1 MSSDGDT
8 YGDPPFGQP
17 GGFGQPG
24 PSDQPG
30 GYGQPGGGY
39 GQPGGGYGQPGPSDQ
54 PGGYGQPGGG
64 YGQPGP
70 YGQPNPFGQTG
81 GYGQPGGGYGQ
92 PGPYAQ
98 PGGAFGQP
106 GAYQAGPY
114 GPYTRV
120 GRKTNALAIASLCLG
135 IGQVIAWIL
144 AGIPAIVLG
153 FMALNQIRQTGED
166 GRGMAITGIVLGFVG
181 IIATALL
188 IIFAVAI
195 VHTASTNGT

>member
-17 GGFGQPG
+17 GGYGHAG

-30 GYGQPGGGY
+30 AGYGQPGGY
-39 GQPGGGYGQPGPSDQ
+39 S
-54 PGGYGQPGGG
+54 
-64 YGQPGP
+64 QPGP
-70 YGQPNPFGQTG
+70 Y
-81 GYGQPGGGYGQ
+81 
-92 PGPYAQ
+92 
-98 PGGAFGQP
+98 GQP

-120 GRKTNALAIASLCLG
+120 GRRTNPLAIASLCLG

-153 FMALNQIRQTGED
+153 FMALNQIRRTGED

-181 IIATALL
+181 IIGMALF
-188 IIFAVAI
+188 IIFFIAI
-195 VHTASTNGT
+195 FHAAQSNAT